1 MPREWAGRKR
11 NRILQILHEQFEVN
25 TCVANP
31 PVHTTFPFIAAHT
44 RGQALPLSEELGER
58 LFCLP
63 IHPRMTEDDNAY
75 ICAALW
81 EAVEQARSH

>member
-1 MPREWAGRKR
+1 MNAANRKR
-11 NRILQILHEQFEVN
+11 NRILRILCEQCEVN

-44 RGQALPLSEELGER
+44 QGQSLPLSEELGER

-81 EAVEQARSH
+81 EAVEQARSQ